1 MRKRRSRRREQVT
14 NEVVVYQS
22 VIFYWKV
29 AAALYCGMALNY
41 LEGPFVFRLNENG
54 AGPHLL
60 VQVCTERGWREYTG
74 DNMTLKD
81 RWNLW
86 WRSGGFPSNHYKTLL
101 PWQFTNHIPKGSS
114 ICRKDNLVRHLKCM
128 KKIYGSIYDFSPLGY
143 NLPLEYT
150 KLAADCSRYEKDDR
164 VWICKPVGQSQ
175 GRGIFLFRKLSD
187 LTYDNMAVV
196 QRYIKNPLLIGGYK
210 FDLRLYVCV
219 PSYKP
224 LTIYLYKEGLVRFA
238 TEKFSLDNLDNPFRH
253 LTNCSLNKLGPG
265 YSEKKERVGAGCKW
279 TLRQLRRY
287 LEQSGYSDWF
297 LWQRIACLVSLTIL
311 SQAAGI
317 PRSSNCFEFFGFD
330 VLIDENLKPW
340 LIEVNVSPALGND
353 CEVDSEVKKPL
364 LHDMFDLLGLPVC
377 NTGLSLF
384 TIWAT
389 SEEEAEDER
398 SSRCYLSKESKRRCK
413 MGRESIALI
422 NVCPESQ
429 TMFRQGIPDA
439 CGDVWSRYNPLSVD
453 RVMRRGFK
461 GNNSTPAPFV
471 WDNGKDWRN
480 PVTREG
486 GWIRTYPLTHSKPTE
501 TTEFIHHSGSPL
513 LSETPR
519 IAEKEIKTTVM
530 CIYKYLKAAKDVH
543 GKLGHL
549 GDDPCNEFL
558 QGSLGLNTE
567 VWLPEK

>member
-1 MRKRRSRRREQVT
+1 
-14 NEVVVYQS
+14 
-22 VIFYWKV
+22 
-29 AAALYCGMALNY
+29 MAVNY
-41 LEGPFVFRLNENG
+41 LDGPFVFRINENG

-74 DNMTLKD
+74 DGSSFRE

-86 WRSGGFPSNHYKTLL
+86 WRSGGFPLSHYRTLL
-101 PWQFTNHIPKGSS
+101 PWQFTNHIPKGNS

-128 KKIYGSIYDFSPLGY
+128 KKVYGSIYDFSPLGY
-143 NLPLEYT
+143 NLPSEYT

-175 GRGIFLFRKLSD
+175 GRGIFLFRRLSD
-187 LTYDNMAVV
+187 LTYDNVAVV
-196 QRYIKNPLLIGGYK
+196 QRYIENPLLIGGYK

-224 LTIYLYKEGLVRFA
+224 LTVYLYKEGLARFA

-279 TLRQLRRY
+279 TFRQLRRY

-311 SQAAGI
+311 SQTAGI

-330 VLIDENLKPW
+330 VLIDDNLKPW
-340 LIEVNVSPALGND
+340 LLEVNVSPALGND

-384 TIWAT
+384 TIWSSSSSIDEDNPSRFYHARDSKKRCRT
-389 SEEEAEDER
+389 SRDSMPLA
-398 SSRCYLSKESKRRCK
+398 
-413 MGRESIALI
+413 
-422 NVCPESQ
+422 NVCPEIQNVNTPETCSEL
-429 TMFRQGIPDA
+429 
-439 CGDVWSRYNPLSVD
+439 WSRYNPLFLEKSC
-453 RVMRRGFK
+453 RRGFK
-461 GNNSTPAPFV
+461 GNNSNPPAIA

-480 PVTREG
+480 PSIKEG
-486 GWIRTYPLTHSKPTE
+486 GWIRIYPLTLLKPTDA
-501 TTEFIHHSGSPL
+501 TEYINASISD
-513 LSETPR
+513 TPR
-519 IAEKEIKTTVM
+519 IIEKEIKNTVL
-530 CIYKYLKAAKDVH
+530 CIQKYLKAAKDVQRKF
-543 GKLGHL
+543 GKLG
-549 GDDPCNEFL
+549 DEQCNEFL
-558 QGSLGLNTE
+558 QRTLELTTE
-567 VWLPEK
+567 IWLPEK